1 MSYTASK
8 LLAIAAAEIG
18 YKEKES
24 NSQLDS
30 KTANAGDNNYTK
42 YARDLHAAGYYQ
54 ANKNGYAWC
63 DMFVDW
69 CFLQLAGSKDKG
81 EYLECQ
87 TGLYGAGCEWS
98 SDCYRRAGRFDKN
111 PQPGDQIF
119 FGKTDDEEHTG
130 IVEKVENGKVYTIEG
145 NASNQVKRCTY
156 SLNSS
161 YIVGYG
167 HPRFDPEE
175 AAEPVP
181 VVTGKPSTSA
191 DEKALWDRCK
201 KMGMNDYGAA
211 GTLANLFAE
220 CGLKSNNLQNTGNTK
235 LDMTDEE
242 YTAAVDSGVY
252 TNFVR
257 DSHGYGLCQWT
268 YWSRKQAL
276 LDFVKAAGK
285 SVGDWAAQMDFMEKE
300 LAGYSGLMKILKTAT
315 SVKEASDAF
324 MCQFERPADQSEA
337 AKTKRASYGQ
347 GYYDKYATS
356 ATPSAPETPVAAE
369 LKVGD
374 IIEFTGSRHYTS
386 ANASTGPAC
395 KPGKAKITQ
404 IYQPGKSKHPYHL
417 IAVSGGG
424 SNVYGWVDA
433 ADIKGASTSQGAQ
446 GADPAWTPKVGD
458 IVHYNGN
465 THYTSANST
474 SPKSCKGGKAKI
486 TQIYQLGKSKHPY
499 HLVRESGS
507 GATVYGWVDAGSF
520 TKV

>member
-1 MSYTASK
+1 MNYTASK
-8 LLAIAAAEIG
+8 LLAIAIAEIG
-18 YKEKES
+18 YKEKET
-24 NSQLDS
+24 NAQLDN

-69 CFLQLAGSKDKG
+69 CFLQLTGSKEKG

-98 SDCYRRAGRFDKN
+98 SDCYRRAGRFDTN
-111 PQPGDQIF
+111 PKPGDQIF

-145 NASNQVKRCTY
+145 NASNQVKRCSY
-156 SLNSS
+156 SLSSS

-175 AAEPVP
+175 ATKPP
-181 VVTGKPSTSA
+181 VVIIGKPSTAA
-191 DEKALWDRCK
+191 DEKALWDCCK
-201 KMGMNDYGAA
+201 AMGMNDYGAA
-211 GTLANLFAE
+211 GTMGNLFAE

-242 YTAAVDSGVY
+242 YTAAVDNGTY

-285 SVGDWAAQMDFMEKE
+285 SVGDWITQMDFMKKE
-300 LAGYSGLMKILKTAT
+300 LSGYSGLLHILKTAT
-315 SVKEASDAF
+315 SVKQASDAF
-324 MCQFERPADQSEA
+324 MCQFEKPADQSEA
-337 AKTKRASYGQ
+337 AKAKRASYGQ
-347 GYYDKYATS
+347 GYYDKYATP
-356 ATPSAPETPVAAE
+356 AKPVAPVTPAAE

-374 IIEFTGSRHYTS
+374 IVEFTGSKHYAS
-386 ANASTGPAC
+386 ANATTGPAC

-424 SNVYGWVDA
+424 SNVYGWVDT
-433 ADIKGASTSQGAQ
+433 ADIKGASAGQGAQ
-446 GADPAWTPKVGD
+446 DTDPAWTPKVGD
-458 IVHYNGN
+458 IVNYNGN

-474 SPKSCKGGKAKI
+474 SPKSCKGGRAKI

>member
-1 MSYTASK
+1 MSFTASK

-24 NSQLDS
+24 NSQLDN

-69 CFLQLAGSKDKG
+69 CFLQLTGSKEKG

-156 SLNSS
+156 SLSSS

-175 AAEPVP
+175 ATKPVP
-181 VVTGKPSTSA
+181 VVTGRPSTSA

-201 KMGMNDYGAA
+201 EMGMNDYGAA

-220 CGLKSNNLQNTGNTK
+220 CGLKSNNLQNTGNNK

-242 YTAAVDSGVY
+242 YTAAVDSGAY

-285 SVGDWAAQMDFMEKE
+285 SVGDWSAQMDFMEKE

-337 AKTKRASYGQ
+337 AKAKRASYGQ
-347 GYYDKYATS
+347 GYYDKYSTPAK
-356 ATPSAPETPVAAE
+356 PSAPETPVVTE

-374 IIEFTGSRHYTS
+374 IVEFTGTKHYAS
-386 ANASTGPAC
+386 ANASTGPSC
-395 KPGKAKITQ
+395 KPGRAKVTAV
-404 IYQPGKSKHPYHL
+404 YKTGKHPYHL
-417 IAVSGGG
+417 IAEKGGG
-424 SNVYGWVDA
+424 STVYGWVDV
-433 ADIKGASTSQGAQ
+433 ADIKGMTGGAETG

-458 IVHYNGN
+458 IVNYNGN
-465 THYTSANST
+465 THYISANST